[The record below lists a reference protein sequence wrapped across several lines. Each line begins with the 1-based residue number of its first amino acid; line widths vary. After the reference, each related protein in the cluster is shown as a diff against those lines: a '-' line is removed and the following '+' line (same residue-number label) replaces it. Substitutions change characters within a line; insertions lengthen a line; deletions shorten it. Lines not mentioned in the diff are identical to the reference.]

1 MNHKTASLI
10 TVVLLT
16 ALSASANAFRVTP
29 YVQRPATNAM
39 TIMWLMQEDGQGTVA
54 WQEIGGTGRGSAT
67 TTPRLATEF
76 SYLPSQTNYPNH
88 FLPFTIPSIA
98 TTLGWHGADGAV
110 GFLHTPGMN

>member
-1 MNHKTASLI
+1 MNHKIATWIAA
-10 TVVLLT
+10 VMLT

-67 TTPRLATEF
+67 TPRLATEF
-76 SYLPSQTNYPNH
+76 SYAMQWLPNH
-88 FLPFTIPSIA
+88 FLPHHPSSTA
-98 TTLGWHGADGAV
+98 TLGWHGADGAV
-110 GFLHTPGMN
+110 GLFT